1 MKNVTLLKA
10 LLTAREILL
19 QELQKLSKAVD
30 QTIEISEFL
39 SKLNNEKILNYVAHA
54 NQFATAVG
62 ISAQGNPQNGL
73 EVFIFIHAAAY
84 HYFVSLFI
92 FIAIFSFLLIISSL
106 LVQKGNGAL
115 DLLIAEKLNSLSE
128 SDLLDCCHSVGDQLF
143 YLWNTF
149 LKFHRFAFYRVSLRF
164 NKMCFSCPNLSRC
177 FFFLFQFF

>member
-19 QELQKLSKAVD
+19 QELQKLCKAVD

-54 NQFATAVG
+54 NQFATVVG

-73 EVFIFIHAAAY
+73 ER
-84 HYFVSLFI
+84 
-92 FIAIFSFLLIISSL
+92 
-106 LVQKGNGAL
+106 GDGAL

-149 LKFHRFAFYRVSLRF
+149 LKFHRDNKTKILEFLRDAWA
-164 NKMCFSCPNLSRC
+164 KDRKAE
-177 FFFLFQFF
+177 